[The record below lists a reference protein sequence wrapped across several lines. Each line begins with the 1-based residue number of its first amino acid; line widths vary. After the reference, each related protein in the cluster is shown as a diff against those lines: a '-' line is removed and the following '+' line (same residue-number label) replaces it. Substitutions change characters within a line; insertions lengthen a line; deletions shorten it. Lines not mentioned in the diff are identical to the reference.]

1 MRISVAR
8 SLFLLTLVVTVSYP
22 IQGGTLLIANKT
34 DNTADLV
41 DVDSGASVATLPTG
55 SGPHEAAVSRDGR
68 TAVISNYGHRGK
80 PGSTLTV
87 IDVGA
92 AKVIRTVDLGTHSR
106 PHGLAWISDDRV
118 VVTTED
124 SRHLLVVDLVEGTV
138 VAQIETGQEI
148 SHMVATTPDGKR
160 AFVANIGSGNVT
172 AIDLVEE
179 RKLVDITTGEGAEGI
194 AVTPDGKHVWVSNRA
209 ADSLSVIDSATLG
222 VVATVPCKGF
232 PIRVAFTP
240 DGKRV
245 LVSCASAGEVAVFD
259 VATRKELLRS
269 KLDLSTVPTA
279 SMRLFGDRFG
289 ESPVPIGLVVAPD
302 GKRAW
307 VAATQ
312 ADAVV
317 VLDPASLE
325 VLDLVKAGQEPD
337 GMAYSP
343 VAVVRSNN

>member
-1 MRISVAR
+1 MRY
-8 SLFLLTLVVTVSYP
+8 SLAPGLLLFALLAASADPTLAGS
-22 IQGGTLLIANKT
+22 LLVANKT
-34 DNTADLV
+34 DNTVDLV
-41 DVDSGASVATLPTG
+41 DAATGESVATLPTG
-55 SGPHEAAVSRDGR
+55 HGPHEVAVSRNGE
-68 TAVISNYGHRGK
+68 TAVISDYGHRGK

-87 IDVGA
+87 IDIKG
-92 AKVIRTVDLGTHSR
+92 AKVVRTVDLGDHTR
-106 PHGLAWISDDRV
+106 PHGLSWISADAV

-124 SRHLLVVDLVEGTV
+124 SRHLLVVDVVKGTV
-138 VAQIETGQEI
+138 DAEIRTGQEV

-172 AIDLVEE
+172 VIDLVEGS
-179 RKLVDITTGEGAEGI
+179 KLADIATGDGAEGI
-194 AVTPDGKHVWVSNRA
+194 ATTPDGRHVWVTNRE
-209 ADSLSVIDSATLG
+209 ADTLSVIDASSLE

-232 PIRVAFTP
+232 PIRVAITP
-240 DGKRV
+240 DGKRA
-245 LVSCASAGEVAVFD
+245 LVSCASTGEVVVFD
-259 VATRKELLRS
+259 VPERKELLRR

-289 ESPVPIGLVVAPD
+289 ESPVPVGLVIAP
-302 GKRAW
+302 GGTRAW

-337 GMAYSP
+337 GMAFSP
-343 VAVVRSNN
+343 VAVVQLNY

>member
-1 MRISVAR
+1 MRDPLASG
-8 SLFLLTLVVTVSYP
+8 LLLLALLTALVSPVPGGTLVVV
-22 IQGGTLLIANKT
+22 NKT
-34 DNTADLV
+34 DNTVDLV
-41 DVDSGASVATLPTG
+41 DAETGESVATLPTG
-55 SGPHEAAVSRDGR
+55 QGPHEAAVSRDGE

-87 IDVGA
+87 IDVEG
-92 AKVIRTVDLGTHSR
+92 AKVVRTVDLGDHSR
-106 PHGLAWISDDRV
+106 PHGLSWISDDAV

-124 SRHLLVVDLVEGTV
+124 SRHLLVVDVVKGTV
-138 VAQIETGQEI
+138 DAQVETGQQV

-160 AFVANIGSGNVT
+160 AFVANIDSGNVT
-172 AIDLVEE
+172 AIDLDQR
-179 RKLVDITTGEGAEGI
+179 RKLADITTGAGAEGI
-194 AVTPDGKHVWVSNRA
+194 ATTPDGKHVWVTNRA
-209 ADSLSVIDSATLG
+209 ADTLSVIDASTLE

-232 PIRVAFTP
+232 PIRVAITP
-240 DGKRV
+240 DGKRA
-245 LVSCASAGEVAVFD
+245 LVSCASTGEVVVFD
-259 VATRKELLRS
+259 VTARKELLRR

-289 ESPVPIGLVVAPD
+289 ESPVPVGLVIAPD

-317 VLDPASLE
+317 VFDPASLE

-337 GMAYSP
+337 GMAFSS
-343 VAVVRSNN
+343 VAVAQSSN

>member
-1 MRISVAR
+1 MRFSLIP
-8 SLFLLTLVVTVSYP
+8 SLFLLVLLAGAAHP
-22 IQGGTLLIANKT
+22 LHGGTLLVANKT
-34 DNTADLV
+34 DNTVDLV

-55 SGPHEAAVSRDGR
+55 NGPHEAAVSPNGR

-87 IDVGA
+87 IDIGGG
-92 AKVIRTVDLGTHSR
+92 KVVRTVDLGDHTR
-106 PHGLAWISDDRV
+106 PHGLSWISDDRV

-124 SRHLLVVDLVEGTV
+124 SRHLLLVDLAEGKV
-138 VAQIETGQEI
+138 AAQIETGQDI

-160 AFVANIGSGNVT
+160 AFVANIRSGNVT
-172 AIDLVEE
+172 AIDLDEG
-179 RKLVDITTGEGAEGI
+179 RKLADITTGDGAEGI
-194 AVTPDGKHVWVSNRA
+194 AMTPDGKHVWVSNRE
-209 ADSLSVIDSATLG
+209 ADSLSVIDSSTLE

-232 PIRVAFTP
+232 PIRVAITP
-240 DGKRV
+240 DGKRA
-245 LVSCASAGEVAVFD
+245 LVSCARAGEVAVFD
-259 VATRKELLRS
+259 VATRKELLRR

-289 ESPVPIGLVVAPD
+289 ESPVPVGLVIAPD

-317 VLDPASLE
+317 VFDPTSLE
-325 VLDLVKAGQEPD
+325 VLDLIKAGQEPD

-343 VAVVRSNN
+343 VVLAQSNN